1 VYRLKQPNGASGRK
15 VSHCQPLSAIKENV
29 VNELFQ
35 LMDISLIVAGLLIA
49 GILCDWAD
57 IL

>member
-1 VYRLKQPNGASGRK
+1 MALVDVKSAI